1 MSSAALTVSRRADAD
16 SRSRSFDELREAPE
30 LVAERRR
37 IQADLDR
44 PPDKILAF
52 YAEMPL
58 LYGDDAADA
67 AAGYVCPMHPEV
79 TSDEPGTCPKCGM
92 KLIPAAPAS
101 YVCPMHPEVTS
112 ARTGDLSEVRDEA
125 DSRGPQIGPP
135 TATAHE
141 HEHGHDHGD
150 GLEWEDLMPEINRAV
165 DSLEHALE
173 ADRPRDRRGEREPS
187 PGTSR
192 WATGSRSGW

>member
-1 MSSAALTVSRRADAD
+1 MLLAPSERAIVDVHFDRPGVRLEHRTPDTSTTSAAFGVRRPDGTVD
-16 SRSRSFDELREAPE
+16 RSFDELRETPNSTAK
-30 LVAERRR
+30 RGR

-44 PPDKILAF
+44 PPDKMLAF

-101 YVCPMHPEVTS
+101 YVCPMHPEVT
-112 ARTGDLSEVRDEA
+112 AT
-125 DSRGPQIGPP
+125 SRGRVRCAG
-135 TATAHE
+135 
-141 HEHGHDHGD
+141 
-150 GLEWEDLMPEINRAV
+150 
-165 DSLEHALE
+165 
-173 ADRPRDRRGEREPS
+173 
-187 PGTSR
+187 
-192 WATGSRSGW
+192 